1 MKIEN
6 VIVTELGY
14 LDALDILRNDLK
26 SDTSMPKEDND
37 KAQKLVKELFELLW
51 KYSH

>member
-6 VIVTELGY
+6 VVITELGY
-14 LDALDILRNDLK
+14 LDALDILKNDLK

-37 KAQKLVKELFELLW
+37 KAQKLVEELFVLLW
-51 KYSH
+51 KYTA

>member
-1 MKIEN
+1 MKIKN

-14 LDALDILRNDLK
+14 LDALDILKNDLK

-37 KAQKLVKELFELLW
+37 KAQKLVGELFGLLW
-51 KYSH
+51 KYSA

>member
-37 KAQKLVKELFELLW
+37 KAQKLVEELFGLLW
-51 KYSH
+51 KYTA

>member
-26 SDTSMPKEDND
+26 SDTSMSKEDND
-37 KAQKLVKELFELLW
+37 KAQKLVEELFGLLW
-51 KYSH
+51 KYTA

>member
-6 VIVTELGY
+6 AVITELGY
-14 LDALDILRNDLK
+14 LDALDILKNDLK

-37 KAQKLVKELFELLW
+37 KAQKLVDELFGILW
-51 KYSH
+51 MYTA

>member
-14 LDALDILRNDLK
+14 LDALDILKNDLK
-26 SDTSMPKEDND
+26 SDTSMSKEDND
-37 KAQKLVKELFELLW
+37 KAQKLVDELFGILL
-51 KYSH
+51 KYSA

>member
-26 SDTSMPKEDND
+26 SDTSMSKEDND
-37 KAQKLVKELFELLW
+37 KAQKLVDELFGILW
-51 KYSH
+51 KYSA

>member
-6 VIVTELGY
+6 VVITELGY
-14 LDALDILRNDLK
+14 LDAFDILKNDLK

-37 KAQKLVKELFELLW
+37 KAQKLVEELFGLLW
-51 KYSH
+51 KYTA